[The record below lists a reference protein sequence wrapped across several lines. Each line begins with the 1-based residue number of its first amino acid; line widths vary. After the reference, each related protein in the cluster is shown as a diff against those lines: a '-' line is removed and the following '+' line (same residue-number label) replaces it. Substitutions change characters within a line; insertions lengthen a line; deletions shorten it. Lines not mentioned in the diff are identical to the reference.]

1 MDSGKKDPDK
11 STDDINRE
19 SQKNFEELVFEDP
32 GSDKTEELPS
42 PEQYE

>member
-19 SQKNFEELVFEDP
+19 FQNNFEESALEDP
-32 GSDKTEELPS
+32 GSDKAEKPPS
-42 PEQYE
+42 PELYE